1 MTDTVPAEVRIALQD
16 VMTDYCYAVDRLD
29 HVDELLDLFT
39 VDAVLEFSTIGL
51 ATMHGRTRW
60 EPFYREVF
68 AGMSHH
74 THYISNFRLE
84 RWTGDAASI
93 RAYVQGLG
101 RAKDGN
107 EVHVHVRYRMD
118 CVRRDGHWRIARYEI
133 HPGMPLPGSLTTIHA
148 GR

>member
-39 VDAVLEFSTIGL
+39 VDAVLDFSTIGL

-74 THYISNFRLE
+74 THYMPLILHPRA
-84 RWTGDAASI
+84 RGHDDGDAEGSQIMA
-93 RAYVQGLG
+93 AYGPARQRISGDVRISVG
-101 RAKDGN
+101 RHA
-107 EVHVHVRYRMD
+107 
-118 CVRRDGHWRIARYEI
+118 
-133 HPGMPLPGSLTTIHA
+133 LPG
-148 GR
+148 